1 MLVLLEADMNLLDEV
16 GGYNHSVKKRFC
28 AAENFGGW
36 SVVERKVSADVRFRM
51 CFSNRASIYPS

>member
-1 MLVLLEADMNLLDEV
+1 MNLLDEV